1 MDLLGMLPNL
11 EDALS
16 GAGKMM
22 DELKGTLE
30 KILASLERI
39 EARQDAI
46 ERAID
51 ELAE

>member
-1 MDLLGMLPNL
+1 MDLIAMLPNL

-16 GAGKMM
+16 GAGKVM
-22 DELKGTLE
+22 DELKGTLD

-39 EARQDAI
+39 EERQAAL

-51 ELAE
+51 ALAE